1 MHGPGQQ
8 HDGVSHAAPSVLR
21 QLDELHRRLERQLA
35 HLRDETLADSTLRTL
50 ARDLLRTVDMG
61 QDVALACV
69 LLNQIAGGYAVRH
82 CIETAVVVAVV
93 GQGIGLGQEQLESVT
108 AAALTMNAAML
119 DEHDSFSTRDRLS
132 GAEQARLRKHPEDA
146 ARLLACAGISDEE
159 WLASVLL
166 HHEDDDGSGYPHG
179 LPGREIP
186 RAARLLRLADR
197 YCARVSARNYRRSQ
211 LPDRALDELA
221 ASSLDTDLAEAF
233 RRFVGTYPP
242 GTLVRLGDG
251 TTGVVAYRPAVPDQ
265 GPEVHCLRDG
275 HGAALPMPL
284 SRRAGETCAI
294 VAALAEDEADLRFAM
309 KAVWGALA
317 AR

>member
-8 HDGVSHAAPSVLR
+8 HDGVSNAVPSVLR
-21 QLDELHRRLERQLA
+21 QLDGLHVRLERQLA
-35 HLRDETLADSTLRTL
+35 HLRDETLADSALRTL
-50 ARDLLRTVDMG
+50 ARDLLRIVDMG

-82 CIETAVVVAVV
+82 CIETAIVVAVV
-93 GQGIGLGQEQLESVT
+93 GQGICLGEEQLESVT

-186 RAARLLRLADR
+186 RGARLLRLADR
-197 YCARVSARNYRRSQ
+197 YCARVSARNYRRSL
-211 LPDRALDELA
+211 LPDRALEELA

-251 TTGVVAYRPAVPDQ
+251 TTGVIAYRPAVPDQ
-265 GPEVHCLRDG
+265 GPDVHCLRDADG
-275 HGAALPMPL
+275 VPLAMPVT
-284 SRRAGETCAI
+284 RRAGETCTI
-294 VAALAEDEADLRFAM
+294 VAALPEDEADLRFAM